1 MFPSGEYSQFSSF
14 VNRTLEFV
22 RSARKSN
29 KCPYFILS
37 TVWFVWTLPLGI
49 RPSILG
55 PWGYSNSRQSFFLR
69 SFFIVFVFNWWI
81 NSDTIFWENAPFAA
95 YHCCCFCVFVFVFLR
110 GDIQIPRHILFW
122 EVCQFAD
129 FPASDI
135 RILVVSHLGLT
146 FWQSID
152 VSILIFRSH
161 LSFCVGSMSPS

>member
-1 MFPSGEYSQFSSF
+1 MCVHISFFRLSGLSGPCLWES
-14 VNRTLEFV
+14 VH
-22 RSARKSN
+22 
-29 KCPYFILS
+29 PYLAPGDIQ
-37 TVWFVWTLPLGI
+37 
-49 RPSILG
+49 ILG
-55 PWGYSNSRQSFFLR
+55 NLFSEM
-69 SFFIVFVFNWWI
+69 FFIVFVIVFVRWI

-95 YHCCCFCVFVFVFLR
+95 CHCCCFCVFVFVFLR
-110 GDIQIPRHILFW
+110 GDIQIPRDILFW

-161 LSFCVGSMSPS
+161 LSFCFGSMSPS